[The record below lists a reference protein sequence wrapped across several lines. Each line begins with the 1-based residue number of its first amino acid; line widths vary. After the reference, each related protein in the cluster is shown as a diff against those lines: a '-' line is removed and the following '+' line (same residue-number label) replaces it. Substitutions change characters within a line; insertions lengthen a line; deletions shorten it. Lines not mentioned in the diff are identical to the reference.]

1 MQREEIMAIF
11 KCTYVSKGKNPR
23 VLHCEAKDS
32 EQARKIAARDFSIAA
47 DEPRLDVVE
56 APTETLKKPDDEPQ
70 VKPGQ
75 N

>member
-1 MQREEIMAIF
+1 MAMF

-32 EQARKIAARDFSIAA
+32 EQARKIAARDFKLAV

-56 APTETLKKPDDEPQ
+56 EPTERLKKPGEKSQTEPT
-70 VKPGQ
+70 
-75 N
+75 